1 MLIDQLDTYV
11 ATYKATLKAE
21 HMVEDERDESD
32 NIPDHD
38 HQNVTGV
45 PSAVASEQMTQFRFY
60 CCFFDYRLSTVD
72 AR

>member
-1 MLIDQLDTYV
+1 MTYSYSTVMLIDQLDTYV

-38 HQNVTGV
+38 HQ
-45 PSAVASEQMTQFRFY
+45 M
-60 CCFFDYRLSTVD
+60 
-72 AR
+72 